1 MTMLRRLGMT
11 RLSAARSVAGLMP
24 LGRTTVGVTA
34 NAVAFYRAGEP
45 ANLHVP
51 RAAVLEMAAF

>member
-1 MTMLRRLGMT
+1 MM

-24 LGRTTVGVTA
+24 LGRTAVGVTA
-34 NAVAFYRAGEP
+34 NVVAFYRAVKP
-45 ANLHVP
+45 ANLDVP